1 MKAPIAGVLAGSLLA
16 GGLAHPEEQLSDERA
31 VRSLIELRRNGVVMQ
46 EWDLSCGAAA
56 LTTLLNQQF
65 SDPLSER
72 EVATALMNRP
82 EYLRNPD
89 LVRLRQGFSLLDL
102 KRFVESRGYRGVGLG
117 RLELEDL
124 DARAP
129 LLVPIESHGYN
140 HFVIYRGSLGNR
152 VLLADPAWGN
162 RTLLK
167 AHFESMW
174 IDFPE
179 IGRVGFQVLSA
190 SGERPPN
197 RFAPDPRDFVM
208 LR

>member
-1 MKAPIAGVLAGSLLA
+1 MKALIHGVLAGLLLA
-16 GGLAHPEEQLSDERA
+16 GGVAHPEERLAKEPPVQ
-31 VRSLIELRRNGVVMQ
+31 SLLELRRDGVVMQ
-46 EWDLSCGAAA
+46 QWDLSCGAAA
-56 LTTLLNQQF
+56 LTTLLNRQF

-102 KRFVESRGYRGVGLG
+102 KRFVESHGYRGVGLG
-117 RLELEDL
+117 RLEFSDL
-124 DARAP
+124 DTRAP

-167 AHFESMW
+167 TRFESMW

-179 IGRVGFQVLSA
+179 IGRVGFQVLPA
-190 SGERPPN
+190 SGAMPPN
-197 RFAPDPRDFVM
+197 RFAPQPGDFVM